1 VAAPLVPFVRA
12 SYEHAEP
19 ANIDESRQISASSQ
33 LIGPVD
39 VPAYGYLRS
48 LLILVTATG
57 GVGAGVVAHADAPYS
72 AIDEVA
78 LHDVNGAPIVGPFS
92 GWDLY
97 QAHKWGGYAAFD
109 DPALSPSFS
118 AVGASGGNFSFLLRV
133 PVEIG
138 NRDALGA
145 LPNMN
150 ASSTYKLRLAL
161 APSNRI
167 YTTPPGTTLPTVRFR
182 VWAECWAP
190 PSAMNDLGAQQAVQP
205 PALGTTQLW
214 SKNIPPVTLGANTV
228 QFKRVGNLIRTLVL
242 VHRDGSGVRSDANLP
257 DPLQL
262 FMDGRLI
269 FNEGLAIRRNYMRE
283 RYGVP
288 AASIDAGVVVID
300 FAHDIDGRMGGELR
314 DNWLQTAQ
322 STRLELQGSFAAA
335 GALTILTNDVAPVG
349 NVYLD

>member
-1 VAAPLVPFVRA
+1 V
-12 SYEHAEP
+12 
-19 ANIDESRQISASSQ
+19 
-33 LIGPVD
+33 
-39 VPAYGYLRS
+39 
-48 LLILVTATG
+48 
-57 GVGAGVVAHADAPYS
+57 
-72 AIDEVA
+72 
-78 LHDVNGAPIVGPFS
+78 
-92 GWDLY
+92 
-97 QAHKWGGYAAFD
+97 
-109 DPALSPSFS
+109 
-118 AVGASGGNFSFLLRV
+118 
-133 PVEIG
+133 
-138 NRDALGA
+138 LGA
-145 LPNMN
+145 
-150 ASSTYKLRLAL
+150 AL
-161 APSNRI
+161 
-167 YTTPPGTTLPTVRFR
+167 
-182 VWAECWAP
+182 E
-190 PSAMNDLGAQQAVQP
+190 QAVQP

-300 FAHDIDGRMGGELR
+300 FAHDFDGRMGGELR